1 MSVRYAIRCEVCAIE
16 AQLVGQMLSV
26 LSAQVT
32 AFRAIHDH
40 DTSGCAIDAA
50 SAPVGDL
57 LPAAAAASA
66 PAETTTV
73 DYEVIAADGR
83 RWSRLRRGAAA

>member
-1 MSVRYAIRCEVCAIE
+1 MSVRYAIRCEVCAVE

-32 AFRAIHDH
+32 AFRAVHDH
-40 DTSGCAIDAA
+40 DARGCAID
-50 SAPVGDL
+50 SVPAPVGDA
-57 LPAAAAASA
+57 LPVATSA
-66 PAETTTV
+66 PAEQSIA

-83 RWSRLRRGAAA
+83 RWWHVRRGAAA